1 MFAETRGP
9 MRVKQCWVF
18 TFYRLSSVPLTAGFC
33 NTRVFSINL
42 ENPSVGSGVVVGGVQ
57 IMSKAT
63 VLQEIKWFPF
73 T

>member
-1 MFAETRGP
+1 

-42 ENPSVGSGVVVGGVQ
+42 ENPSVGWGGVGTNYVQ
-57 IMSKAT
+57 GHCVTGNKVVSFYINDFIA
-63 VLQEIKWFPF
+63 
-73 T
+73 